1 MKRRR
6 ATTMGV
12 NLCGCGASDF
22 DTFFSCSIKRG
33 ILAGGA
39 SYGRLRFVSRCGG
52 EPVESINRK
61 TEKGFA
67 SRYGEPLQGWGFLK
81 ALTDLE
87 RREKTAG
94 YGASFE
100 LRICIFRGLEK
111 LLRMRGLPPPCERA
125 EMDSPSAG
133 VGLPSSSRS
142 SGCPDRGKPYG
153 CGASGCA
160 LPKKISARWN
170 PLRGGISGLHPSSI
184 LDSHS
189 NKMGKPRRAWLPAIA
204 AFPPCGVAG
213 RPAGKRAGTPIL
225 KALWREAPA
234 ASTPNI
240 RPPSR
245 RSR

>member
-1 MKRRR
+1 MRASAMKRRR
-6 ATTMGV
+6 AISMGV

-87 RREKTAG
+87 RRFRKKTAG
-94 YGASFE
+94 CGASFE
-100 LRICIFRGLEK
+100 LRICIFRGLEN

-125 EMDSPSAG
+125 EMDSP
-133 VGLPSSSRS
+133 R
-142 SGCPDRGKPYG
+142 G
-153 CGASGCA
+153 CGASSFQPIQR
-160 LPKKISARWN
+160 LP
-170 PLRGGISGLHPSSI
+170 
-184 LDSHS
+184 
-189 NKMGKPRRAWLPAIA
+189 
-204 AFPPCGVAG
+204 
-213 RPAGKRAGTPIL
+213 
-225 KALWREAPA
+225 
-234 ASTPNI
+234 
-240 RPPSR
+240 
-245 RSR
+245 